1 MIWQRCRGAEQI
13 GSVHG
18 ILYRLVESQ
27 EQVATR
33 HYVDNLDEQALLED
47 LLEVVKPPHRNDSEG
62 YHYLLKTPFRYP
74 PLRWGSRYRQRH
86 ERGIFYGGKSV
97 DTALCEA
104 AFYRLVFFESM
115 VAPPPKSS
123 MLTQHTLFGASYATD
138 FGVTLQNAPFASHR
152 AELTDPQNY
161 HHCQQLGSAMRDA
174 GVQAFEYTSARAQNP
189 GQAIC
194 VGLFTPQAFAK
205 RKPLDKNA
213 WLCEV
218 TTDSVQFKALGER
231 EVIRFP
237 RAAFCVDNTLPL
249 PAR

>member
-74 PLRWGSRYRQRH
+74 PLRWGSRYGQRH

-138 FGVTLQNAPFASHR
+138 FGVT
-152 AELTDPQNY
+152 
-161 HHCQQLGSAMRDA
+161 
-174 GVQAFEYTSARAQNP
+174 YTSARAQDFR
-189 GQAIC
+189 QAIC
-194 VGLFTPQAFAK
+194 VGLFTPHAFAK